1 MATKESA
8 VNESGFTLVELL
20 VACMLLVV
28 VMLGVAS
35 LMVTLIKAPRLVTS
49 RMDAANSGEVMVRS
63 IEQGIRNSSNFRL
76 TTPSGADQ
84 LLVAR
89 TAQASAT
96 LTWVCAAWYF
106 SAADG
111 SIRYHQSLTAI
122 PAVPTSADLASWSV
136 LGSAVAPSSG
146 TGIFAVSGQELV
158 TSFTVAAAGQSG
170 QSTAQLI
177 STSVFSRGGST
188 GSPAC
193 Y

>member
-20 VACMLLVV
+20 VACILIVV

-49 RMDAANSGEVMVRS
+49 RIYAADSGQVVAHS
-63 IEQGIRNSSNFRL
+63 IGQGIRNSSNFRL
-76 TTPSGADQ
+76 TTPSGPDQ

-89 TAQASAT
+89 TAQNGSP

-106 SAADG
+106 SASDG
-111 SIRYHQSLTAI
+111 SVRYHQSLTAI
-122 PAVPTSADLASWSV
+122 PAVPTSTDLASWSV
-136 LGSAVAPSSG
+136 LGSSVAPSSG
-146 TGIFAVSGQELV
+146 TGIFTVSGQELV

-170 QSTAQLI
+170 QPTGQLI
-177 STSVFSRGGST
+177 TTSVFSRGGSG